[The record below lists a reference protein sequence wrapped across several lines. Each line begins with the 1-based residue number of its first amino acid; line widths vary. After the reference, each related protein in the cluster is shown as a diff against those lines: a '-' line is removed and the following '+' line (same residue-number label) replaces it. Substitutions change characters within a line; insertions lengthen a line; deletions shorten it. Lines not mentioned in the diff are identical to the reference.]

1 MAAKTKHTGMP
12 DQFEIRAAEAETGQ
26 TARLKKHRA
35 QGHRDQAFWTA
46 RENGIFEA
54 IKDLRE
60 MSKTYHPDNER

>member
-1 MAAKTKHTGMP
+1 MAAKTKNDKQP
-12 DQFEIRAAEAETGQ
+12 DQFELRALDAETGQ

-35 QGHRDQAFWTA
+35 QGNRDQTFWTA